1 MTRTQGITD
10 PKEIERIRKETDKR
24 TLSQIAT
31 MKDSS
36 TQAFL
41 EFKLVTNS
49 RLDALEKAI
58 LTPDKKEEVKS
69 EKPKVMPNIGSVSRG
84 KPKSTDWEI
93 SKD

>member
-1 MTRTQGITD
+1 MSQTQGITD

-58 LTPDKKEEVKS
+58 TPEKKEEVKS
-69 EKPKVMPNIGSVSRG
+69 GKPKVMPNIGSVSRG